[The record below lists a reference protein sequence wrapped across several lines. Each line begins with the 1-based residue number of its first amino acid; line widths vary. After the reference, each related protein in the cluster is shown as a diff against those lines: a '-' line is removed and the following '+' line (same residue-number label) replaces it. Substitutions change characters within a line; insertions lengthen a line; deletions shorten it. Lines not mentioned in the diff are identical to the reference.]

1 MSSEVIVLNKD
12 FKAHLPIDFF
22 KVLDEEQRIIEGY
35 ATTETVDREGEVV
48 TRKAIQEAL
57 EEYKAFPTIRYMHE
71 RRPIGRA
78 IDMKLDH
85 RGLYV
90 KAKIFKGPKDSEEAW
105 SLIKQGGL
113 MAFSIGGRVL
123 EARSVFDKT
132 LNRHIRKITK
142 MQLLEISLVDI
153 PANPETLIQVLR
165 KSLGGIETQ
174 EDIQKDA
181 CRDEYINPDGTFK
194 NGFKGCVE
202 YFMTCKGL
210 SEDKAK
216 RMCVCIG
223 CKAGKIRG
231 PECRDCKDIVPVDTK
246 TLDIEEYKD
255 IELPALQP
263 EVEEILVNYVKALEK
278 HSDGENMSETNK
290 QEETPCE
297 KETKSLRAEIEQLT
311 ERLAKI
317 EKAIEGLT
325 KTEEPSEPEKS
336 EKTGEPKENELA
348 EIVKKT
354 VEEELKRLKVPFR
367 KALKEEATDA
377 GKEKPHDEG
386 PLKTFLY
393 KRYGVE
399 E

>member
-90 KAKIFKGPKDSEEAW
+90 KAKIFKGPRDADEAW

-174 EDIQKDA
+174 EDMQKEDSCKA
-181 CRDEYINPDGTFK
+181 RYVNPDGTFK
-194 NGFKGCVE
+194 NGFDGCVA
-202 YFMTCKGL
+202 YMMNCRGL
-210 SEDKAK
+210 KRENAERLCAWIGRKTGKIPGKAK
-216 RMCVCIG
+216 DTAPVEL
-223 CKAGKIRG
+223 KVLS
-231 PECRDCKDIVPVDTK
+231 PE
-246 TLDIEEYKD
+246 EEN
-255 IELPALQP
+255 L
-263 EVEEILVNYVKALEK
+263 LVNFILECEK
-278 HSDGENMSETNK
+278 METKGEKPEIEK
-290 QEETPCE
+290 QEDI
-297 KETKSLRAEIEQLT
+297 RAAIEQLS
-311 ERLAKI
+311 ERIAKI

-325 KTEEPSEPEKS
+325 KEPEETSEPEKS

-354 VEEELKRLKVPFR
+354 VEEELKRLKIPFR
-367 KALKEEATDA
+367 KALKEEASDA
-377 GKEKPHDEG
+377 GKEKPHEEG